1 VTGGIVDAGTLHQR
15 PASDAEA
22 TGRSP
27 PVRSRPTTTRS
38 SAVWR

>member
-15 PASDAEA
+15 PASDAEM

-27 PVRSRPTTTRS
+27 RFEAALRRPAPRPYD
-38 SAVWR
+38 V